1 MATLKGGFGRSDITP
16 RKGTQL
22 VGYGGRDEGNIGIH
36 DPLMARALVLESADG
51 TYAIISL
58 ELCYVNDET
67 VRATRKELAQRFGL
81 APDHIL
87 FATTHTHG
95 GPDDRIAGNWERPL
109 STIISDAVG
118 NALDSLQPVRLGS
131 GSGFLYGHSI
141 NRRWLDRPVDPAV
154 AVLRIDDGHGKTLG
168 VIANYACHA
177 VVMGYD
183 NLAVTGD
190 WPGYAARFIEEE
202 LGSGTTCLFFQGG
215 AGDINP
221 LVQGVRQQ
229 LRGTRTARAIGE
241 VSAYYGPAD
250 DPDQYNVGDRG
261 GGTFV
266 ECAEL
271 GLAFQEE
278 VLRVARRV
286 VTTDTPGQI
295 WSKSFRV
302 DATKAQDEP
311 EPKAAYTPYNMDSV
325 KPEVGDR
332 LKSVEIALFGIGD
345 IVLITEPG
353 EVFSETAVRFRAGAQ
368 LMGYRTVMLVS
379 YANDWLLYLPEYD
392 AFDEGGYEPGWAV
405 TLKISRNFQQRVWEI
420 IEPGLMVHAP

>member
-1 MATLKGGFGRSDITP
+1 MATLKGGFGRTDITP
-16 RKGTQL
+16 RKGAQL
-22 VGYGGRDEGNIGIH
+22 VGYGGRDDGNIGIH

-58 ELCYVNDET
+58 ELCYVNEET
-67 VRATRKELAQRFGL
+67 VRAIRGELAQRFDL
-81 APDHIL
+81 DPDHVLI
-87 FATTHTHG
+87 ATTHTHG
-95 GPDDRIAGNWERPL
+95 GPDDRIEGNWERPL
-109 STIISDAVG
+109 SSIISDAVG
-118 NALDSLQPVRLGS
+118 SALHSLQPVRLGS
-131 GSGFLYGHSI
+131 GSGFLYGYSI

-154 AVLRIDDGHGKTLG
+154 AVLRIDNAHGKTLG

-202 LGSGTTCLFFQGG
+202 LGSGSTCLFFQGG

-271 GLAFQEE
+271 GLAFQDE

-295 WSKSFRV
+295 WAESFRV
-302 DATKAQDEP
+302 DATKSQDEP
-311 EPKAAYTPYNMDSV
+311 EPKAAYAPYNIHSV
-325 KPEVGDR
+325 KPEVGAR
-332 LKSVEIALFGIGD
+332 FKSVEIALFGIGN

-353 EVFSETAVRFRAGAQ
+353 EVFSETAIRFRTKAQ

-379 YANDWLLYLPEYD
+379 YANDWLLYLPEND

-405 TLKISRNFQQRVWEI
+405 TLNISRNFQQRVWEL
-420 IEPGLMVHAP
+420 IEPGLMAHAP